1 MDLGSAKGVGSMTPL
16 LQISARSVARSGE
29 IVIQDLD
36 LEIRKGEFVGLVGQN
51 GSGKTP
57 LLLTILG
64 LLEPVPN
71 TGGIVRVYG
80 KERFSNSDHG
90 RIGWVPQAASNLSSN
105 IRITVRELVR
115 LGTLNPQ
122 NMFILGN
129 SERNARVNRALEMVG
144 LVDKA
149 DTDVRRLSGGQLQR
163 SVIARALAS
172 EADFLLLDE
181 PLVGVDLPSRNS
193 LLKLLDDLCHN
204 ENMTVLMVSHDLTTI
219 TQAAHRIV
227 YLEGSVR
234 FDGPSDEVPDFSS
247 LAGLRGIIHVHDDHS
262 HEHQ

>member
-1 MDLGSAKGVGSMTPL
+1 MGLGSAKGVESTTPL
-16 LQISARSVARSGE
+16 LQISDLSVARSGE
-29 IVIQDLD
+29 IVIQDVD
-36 LEIRKGEFVGLVGQN
+36 LEIRKGEFVGLVGPN
-51 GSGKTP
+51 GSGKTT

-71 TGGIVRVYG
+71 TGGIVRVFG
-80 KERFSNSDHG
+80 KERFSGSDYG

-122 NMFILGN
+122 NMFIMGN

-144 LVDKA
+144 IVDKA

-204 ENMTVLMVSHDLTTI
+204 ENKTVLMVSHDLTTI

-247 LAGLRGIIHVHDDHS
+247 LAGLRGIVHVHNDHS
-262 HEHQ
+262 HEH